1 MKSIKFKN
9 TTSQKIYD
17 NYMRRMRRTVSTLNK
32 VDSEEVLLEFNSHI
46 FEATQSIK
54 NTTKEEDV
62 LLIVLEKL
70 GDPEEVIK
78 PLIADKKLA
87 EATRTLNPI
96 HIFKALV
103 LNIKNGISYVI
114 FLLLYFSLFIF
125 IYSIILKI
133 INPKEVGLY
142 FVNGALETLGTYK
155 GVNPNDNVVEVLG
168 NWFIPVMMAC
178 IIVLFIIITLLLRLK
193 QRMKK

>member
-17 NYMRRMRRTVSTLNK
+17 NYMRRMKRTVSTLNK

-46 FEATQSIK
+46 FEATLSPKDIS
-54 NTTKEEDV
+54 EEDLLLNV
-62 LLIVLEKL
+62 LDKL
-70 GDPEEVIK
+70 GDPEEVLK

-96 HIFKALV
+96 SVFKALA

-114 FLLLYFSLFIF
+114 FLLLYFSLFVF
-125 IYSIILKI
+125 VYSIVLKI
-133 INPKEVGLY
+133 LNHVRNY
-142 FVNGALETLGTYK
+142 SFVSMTSCKLISSLHSS
-155 GVNPNDNVVEVLG
+155 
-168 NWFIPVMMAC
+168 
-178 IIVLFIIITLLLRLK
+178 
-193 QRMKK
+193 

>member
-17 NYMRRMRRTVSTLNK
+17 NYMRRMKRTVSTLNK
-32 VDSEEVLLEFNSHI
+32 ADSEEVLLEFNSHI
-46 FEATQSIK
+46 FEATLSPKDIP
-54 NTTKEEDV
+54 EEDLLLNV
-62 LLIVLEKL
+62 LDKL
-70 GDPEEVIK
+70 GDPEEVLK

-87 EATRTLNPI
+87 EATRTLNPV

-103 LNIKNGISYVI
+103 LNIGNGISYFI
-114 FLLLYFSLFIF
+114 FSILYLSLFGF
-125 IYSIILKI
+125 VYTIYLKI

-142 FVNGALETLGTYK
+142 FVNGTLETLGTYK
-155 GVNPNDNVVEVLG
+155 GINPNDNVVEVLG

-178 IIVLFIIITLLLRLK
+178 IIVLFIIITLLLRIK